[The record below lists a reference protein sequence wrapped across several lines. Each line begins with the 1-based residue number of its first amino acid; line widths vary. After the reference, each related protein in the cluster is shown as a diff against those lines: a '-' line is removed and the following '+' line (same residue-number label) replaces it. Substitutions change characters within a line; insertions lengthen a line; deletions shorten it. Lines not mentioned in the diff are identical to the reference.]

1 MSVSLRQK
9 LGKAFLQNRSASM
22 ATRAHPGQAAVAHYN
37 QQSKLYY
44 SLNLL
49 PVDNDLTN
57 KWLNRLRLTAS
68 TNHARD
74 QLGQLSTVIEHFN
87 KPSHNQG
94 LSVNIYFR

>member
-1 MSVSLRQK
+1 
-9 LGKAFLQNRSASM
+9 M

-37 QQSKLYY
+37 QQSKNKY
-44 SLNLL
+44 SIYLL
-49 PVDNDLTN
+49 PIDNDLTN

-87 KPSHNQG
+87 KPSQNQG
-94 LSVNIYFR
+94 LSVIKYLR